1 MKTVA
6 ILALAEDRDG
16 GAFYFAH
23 VLRRRPTGSSS
34 PFTSLRRTPHHPDS
48 VALLQCGRRNA
59 KAFPARDGRYPD
71 PVGKG
76 GGAGEACDGGHGRS
90 RMPVVPGAHGGT

>member
-23 VLRRRPTGSSS
+23 VLRRRPTGSS
-34 PFTSLRRTPHHPDS
+34 
-48 VALLQCGRRNA
+48 
-59 KAFPARDGRYPD
+59 
-71 PVGKG
+71 
-76 GGAGEACDGGHGRS
+76 
-90 RMPVVPGAHGGT
+90 AHGLPCMASRLRQRGAVLREALPTAPITSRRRIPAILGARHDTPVSCVAEDAGVMEQLRWY